1 VQIRVSNLKNVL
13 EYFNQLLNNSK
24 KYFEKEFK
32 LVKSKCPFLLP
43 ALASGLSSFNC
54 QHVNYQQLHS

>member
-43 ALASGLSSFNC
+43 ALASRLSTVNC
-54 QHVNYQQLHS
+54 ATVDS